1 MRSPYAHAAPGL
13 SGEKRDAYKS
23 SGRGRKLFHELDRC
37 TVEGEDCEGGK
48 DDGAGELA
56 TPPTARHGQI

>member
-1 MRSPYAHAAPGL
+1 L

-48 DDGAGELA
+48 DAGAGELA
-56 TPPTARHGQI
+56 TPPAARRRQI